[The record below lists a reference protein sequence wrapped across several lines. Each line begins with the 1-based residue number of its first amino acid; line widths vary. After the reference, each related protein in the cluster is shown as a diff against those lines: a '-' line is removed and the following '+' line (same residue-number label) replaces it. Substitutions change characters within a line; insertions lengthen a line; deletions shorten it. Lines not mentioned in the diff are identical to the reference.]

1 MPADTTST
9 TPLQELIESDNPGAI
24 FQNAMMQMDDQ
35 LVDAVKD
42 IEDQHK
48 GMVKIE
54 QGVREIQELFQDMAV
69 LVDLQQE
76 TLDVIERNVQD
87 TAKYTRDAEKNIT
100 QAEVY
105 QKNSR
110 KVRCCASLCPPP
122 ISLDQLYSPRFV
134 SLSVSVPVL
143 YHPLVAHHLCRY
155 HILSLEMILAHLVMR

>member
-1 MPADTTST
+1 
-9 TPLQELIESDNPGAI
+9 
-24 FQNAMMQMDDQ
+24 MMQMDDQ

-48 GMVKIE
+48 GMQKIE

-87 TAKYTRDAEKNIT
+87 TAKYTREAEKNIT

-110 KVRCCASLCPPP
+110 KVNGRPQPFCLSSSVCLCSFLFIACRIPTCHCSTLVICLCCLIQC
-122 ISLDQLYSPRFV
+122 
-134 SLSVSVPVL
+134 
-143 YHPLVAHHLCRY
+143 
-155 HILSLEMILAHLVMR
+155 

>member
-1 MPADTTST
+1 
-9 TPLQELIESDNPGAI
+9 
-24 FQNAMMQMDDQ
+24 MMQMDDQ

-48 GMVKIE
+48 GMLKIE

-110 KVRCCASLCPPP
+110 KVNYCASLYPPL
-122 ISLDQLYSPRFV
+122 ISIDHYVFTTLV
-134 SLSVSVPVL
+134 SLSVCLSVCLYPRLRLPVRSRQSQSQC
-143 YHPLVAHHLCRY
+143 YI
-155 HILSLEMILAHLVMR
+155 ILLLLIICAVIIFFLWK